1 MLDLNAILSK
11 IENVFNINEY
21 QDEELKKQ
29 YFFSALSEC
38 SVNYKNEE
46 FNILIGI
53 KGDFPLSSPGIF
65 WKDFKGNFYPHI
77 EEMNGKS

>member
-46 FNILIGI
+46 FNIIIYTEL
-53 KGDFPLSSPGIF
+53 F
-65 WKDFKGNFYPHI
+65 
-77 EEMNGKS
+77 